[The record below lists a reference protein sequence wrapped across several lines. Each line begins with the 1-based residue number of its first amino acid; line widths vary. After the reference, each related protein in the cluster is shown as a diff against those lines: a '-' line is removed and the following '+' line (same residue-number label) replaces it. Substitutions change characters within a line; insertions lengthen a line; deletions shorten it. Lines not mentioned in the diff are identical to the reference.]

1 MTDVATT
8 IPRGPARADERAL
21 APDLARGVML
31 LMIVLANTPWYLYG
45 RTAGLS
51 TIHPE
56 GGTVAD
62 QVTQLL
68 IMTFIDSRVYPMFAF
83 LFGYGMVQLYTRQVA
98 SGLSAKAARRLLQ
111 KRNLWLLIFGAVHAA
126 LLWFGD
132 VLGAYG
138 LAGLIMVAIFFKRK
152 DQTLLVWFAALA
164 GFLLSGIIVALAAAP
179 FAARA
184 PASAA
189 TESFLASVAD
199 IAGIESYPASIVAR
213 LAFWVF
219 LVLFQGVLT
228 LVVPAVLLG
237 CVLGGP
243 AADPRGARPTPAAAP
258 PGRRRRSVGRMGV
271 RPAARARPP
280 RTAGDPAA
288 AVLGVL
294 GDAVGQRAARRAGL
308 RGPVRPAR
316 PSDGNPPDGAR
327 PAHSSA
333 SPRSG
338 SDLCP
343 ATWRSPSYVLRCSRR
358 GVSDWVA
365 GSAAR
370 RWRCSRSASGSSPWS
385 WRTRRNGPGSVVRP
399 RCCCAVWSTGRDPH
413 AEHQVGG
420 RGDRERGTEQV

>member
-98 SGLSAKAARRLLQ
+98 SGLPAKAARRLLQ

-199 IAGIESYPASIVAR
+199 ISGIESYPASIVAR

-228 LVVPAVLLG
+228 LVVPAVLL
-237 CVLGGP
+237 
-243 AADPRGARPTPAAAP
+243 AAFW
-258 PGRRRRSVGRMGV
+258 
-271 RPAARARPP
+271 
-280 RTAGDPAA
+280 
-288 AVLGVL
+288 
-294 GDAVGQRAARRAGL
+294 AARRRILEEPGRHLPLLRRVAVVGL
-308 RGPVRPAR
+308 SVGWAFGLLHGLDHLGLLGV
-316 PSDGNPPDGAR
+316 PPQ
-327 PAHSSA
+327 
-333 SPRSG
+333 
-338 SDLCP
+338 LF
-343 ATWRSPSYVLRCSRR
+343 
-358 GVSDWVA
+358 WVF
-365 GSAAR
+365 SVTQ
-370 RWRCSRSASGSSPWS
+370 SASGLLGGLGYVALFGLLGHRMAIRRTSP
-385 WRTRRNGPGSVVRP
+385 GPLTVGVTAVGKRSLSCYLAQSVV
-399 RCCCAVWSTGRDPH
+399 CAPLLAAWGLGLGGWFGSAQVALFAIGVWLLTLVLAYAQERAGQRGP
-413 AEHQVGG
+413 AEVLLRRLVYGPPPA
-420 RGDRERGTEQV
+420 R

>member
-98 SGLSAKAARRLLQ
+98 SGLPAKAARRLLQ

-199 IAGIESYPASIVAR
+199 ISGIESYPASIVAR

-228 LVVPAVLLG
+228 LVVPAVLL
-237 CVLGGP
+237 
-243 AADPRGARPTPAAAP
+243 AAFW
-258 PGRRRRSVGRMGV
+258 
-271 RPAARARPP
+271 
-280 RTAGDPAA
+280 
-288 AVLGVL
+288 
-294 GDAVGQRAARRAGL
+294 AARRRILEEPGRHLPLLRRVAVIGL
-308 RGPVRPAR
+308 SIGWVFGLLHGL
-316 PSDGNPPDGAR
+316 DHLGLLGVPPQLFWVF
-327 PAHSSA
+327 SVTQSA
-333 SPRSG
+333 SGLLGGLGYVALFGLLGHRMAIRRTSPGPLTVGVTAVGKRSL
-338 SDLCP
+338 SCYL
-343 ATWRSPSYVLRCSRR
+343 AQSVVVLRCSRR

-399 RCCCAVWSTGRDPH
+399 RCCCAVWSTGRHPH

>member
-189 TESFLASVAD
+189 TESFLASAAD

-219 LVLFQGVLT
+219 LVLFQGVLI
-228 LVVPAVLLG
+228 LVVPAVLLAAFWAARHRILEEPG
-237 CVLGGP
+237 RHLPLLRRVAVVGLSVGWGFGLLHGLDHLGLLGIPPQLFWVFSVTQSASGLLGGLGYV
-243 AADPRGARPTPAAAP
+243 ALFGLLGHWMAVRRAAP
-258 PGRRRRSVGRMGV
+258 GP
-271 RPAARARPP
+271 
-280 RTAGDPAA
+280 
-288 AVLGVL
+288 L
-294 GDAVGQRAARRAGL
+294 AVGVTAVGKRSLSCYLAQSVVCAPLLSAWGLGLGGWFGSAQVALFAIGVWLLTLVLAYAQERAGQ
-308 RGPVRPAR
+308 RGPAEVLLRR
-316 PSDGNPPDGAR
+316 LVYGAR
-327 PAHSSA
+327 PA
-333 SPRSG
+333 R
-338 SDLCP
+338 
-343 ATWRSPSYVLRCSRR
+343 
-358 GVSDWVA
+358 
-365 GSAAR
+365 
-370 RWRCSRSASGSSPWS
+370 
-385 WRTRRNGPGSVVRP
+385 
-399 RCCCAVWSTGRDPH
+399 
-413 AEHQVGG
+413 
-420 RGDRERGTEQV
+420 